1 MTLSE
6 DVPTAGEP
14 CSPSI
19 SIVICGYNHE
29 RFVEQALDSVSSQT
43 CQPTQLVITDDHS
56 SDETPSRIKKWATS
70 HWPDAELVL
79 NSRNVGFPA
88 MLNSVVPLLTG
99 DLVAIMSAD
108 DWMVH
113 DRIERQLRAFEESPP
128 TVGMV
133 YGDMTEVDEDGTPTG
148 QRWFDTDRMGP
159 VPGSGDLFIPM
170 LTRACMSAPTVMMKR
185 QLLVAAGPY
194 DESLAAEDYDMFLR
208 LSRLAEWRYLPGPM
222 INYRVLSSSLS
233 RSSVFTDTYR
243 DGRLRLLRKHTDTS
257 AEADAII
264 SARVSQM
271 AVSRYFEGRSA
282 QLTADD
288 LRFVLRHDRSAR
300 NALLWL
306 AASMRVPG
314 KSLGRLVSARDTA
327 REHARIRRA

>member
-1 MTLSE
+1 
-6 DVPTAGEP
+6 
-14 CSPSI
+14 
-19 SIVICGYNHE
+19 
-29 RFVEQALDSVSSQT
+29 
-43 CQPTQLVITDDHS
+43 
-56 SDETPSRIKKWATS
+56 
-70 HWPDAELVL
+70 
-79 NSRNVGFPA
+79 
-88 MLNSVVPLLTG
+88 
-99 DLVAIMSAD
+99 MSAD